1 MIAEPGH
8 TFLTQDNRPTEAQ
21 QDQAVKGILV
31 LVLATL
37 LFATQDAIT
46 KHLIS
51 SLPVA
56 QLMFVRYFFFAL
68 FALFYASR
76 KKGLRQVFHSSWP
89 KLQVLRGLL
98 IAGEM
103 ALFAFTLR
111 YLGIAEMHTI
121 FACFPLII
129 TVLSVPM
136 LGEQV
141 GWRRWLAVSIG
152 FVGTVIIIQPGS
164 GVFSPFAMTALACAF
179 MFAVYNIITRKVSR
193 QDSLE
198 TSLLYFG
205 VVGFVA
211 SLLVVPFYWQAMSNS
226 EALWLLAI
234 SIISILSHLLL
245 SRSLELAPAVILQPF
260 NYFILVWAMIIG
272 YSFYGEI
279 LETTTIMGASLVIGS
294 GVYIARREYL
304 VTRANRRRL
313 RKAMYP
319 PET

>member
-1 MIAEPGH
+1 M
-8 TFLTQDNRPTEAQ
+8 TNDNRPSEAQ
-21 QDQAVKGILV
+21 QDQTVKGIFALI
-31 LVLATL
+31 LATL
-37 LFATQDAIT
+37 LFASQDAIT

-51 SLPVA
+51 TMPVA

-68 FALFYASR
+68 FALVYASR
-76 KKGLRQVFHSSWP
+76 KTRLRHVFHSYWP
-89 KLQVLRGLL
+89 KLQLLRGLL

-103 ALFAFTLR
+103 ALFAYTLK

-141 GWRRWLAVSIG
+141 GWRRWLAVSVGFIG
-152 FVGTVIIIQPGS
+152 TLIIIQPGS
-164 GVFSPFAMTALACAF
+164 GVFSPFVMTALTCAL
-179 MFAVYNIITRKVSR
+179 MFAIYNIITRKVSR

-205 VVGFVA
+205 VVGFVVT
-211 SLLVVPFYWQAMSNS
+211 LLAVPFFWQPMSNT
-226 EALWLLAI
+226 EILWLLMI
-234 SIISILSHLLL
+234 SIISIFSHLLL
-245 SRSLELAPAVILQPF
+245 IKSLELAPAVILQPF
-260 NYFILVWAMIIG
+260 NYFILVWAMVIG
-272 YSFYGEI
+272 YSFYGEV
-279 LETTTIMGASLVIGS
+279 LDTTTLVGASLVIGS

-304 VTRANRRRL
+304 VARIHRRRL

-319 PET
+319 PEA

>member
-1 MIAEPGH
+1 M
-8 TFLTQDNRPTEAQ
+8 TNDNRPSEAQ
-21 QDQAVKGILV
+21 QDQTVKGIFALI
-31 LVLATL
+31 LATL
-37 LFATQDAIT
+37 LFASQDAIT

-51 SLPVA
+51 TMPVA

-68 FALFYASR
+68 FALVYASR
-76 KKGLRQVFHSSWP
+76 KTRLRHVFRSHWP
-89 KLQVLRGLL
+89 KLQLLRSLL

-103 ALFAFTLR
+103 ALFAYTLK

-141 GWRRWLAVSIG
+141 GWRRWLAVSVGFIG
-152 FVGTVIIIQPGS
+152 TLIIIQPGS
-164 GVFSPFAMTALACAF
+164 GVFSPFAMTALTCAL
-179 MFAVYNIITRKVSR
+179 MFAIYNVVTRKVSR

-205 VVGFVA
+205 VVGFVVT
-211 SLLVVPFYWQAMSNS
+211 LLAVPFFWQPMSNS
-226 EALWLLAI
+226 EILWLLMI
-234 SIISILSHLLL
+234 SIISIFSHLLL
-245 SRSLELAPAVILQPF
+245 IKSLELAPAVILQPF
-260 NYFILVWAMIIG
+260 NYFILVWAMVIG
-272 YSFYGEI
+272 YSFYGEV
-279 LETTTIMGASLVIGS
+279 LDTTTLVGASLVIGS

-304 VTRANRRRL
+304 VARMHRRRL

-319 PET
+319 PDA

>member
-1 MIAEPGH
+1 
-8 TFLTQDNRPTEAQ
+8 LTNDNRPSEAQ
-21 QDQAVKGILV
+21 QDQTVKGIFALI
-31 LVLATL
+31 LATL
-37 LFATQDAIT
+37 LFASQDAIT

-51 SLPVA
+51 SMSVV

-68 FALFYASR
+68 FALVYASR
-76 KKGLRQVFHSSWP
+76 KIRLGHVLHSYWP
-89 KLQVLRGLL
+89 KLQILRGLL

-103 ALFAFTLR
+103 ALFAYSLK

-129 TVLSVPM
+129 TVLSVPL

-141 GWRRWLAVSIG
+141 GWRRWLAVSVGFIG
-152 FVGTVIIIQPGS
+152 TLIIIQPGS
-164 GVFSPFAMTALACAF
+164 GVFSPFALTALTCAL
-179 MFAVYNIITRKVSR
+179 MFAIYNIITRKVSR

-198 TSLLYFG
+198 TSLIYFG
-205 VVGFVA
+205 LVGFLV
-211 SLLVVPFYWQAMSNS
+211 SLLAVPFFWQSMSNS
-226 EALWLLAI
+226 EILWLLMI
-234 SIISILSHLLL
+234 SIISIFSHLLL
-245 SRSLELAPAVILQPF
+245 IKSLELAPAVILQPF

-272 YSFYGEI
+272 YSFYGEV
-279 LETTTIMGASLVIGS
+279 LETTTLAGASLVIGS

-304 VTRANRRRL
+304 VARTHRRRL

>member
-1 MIAEPGH
+1 MPN
-8 TFLTQDNRPTEAQ
+8 DNRPSEVQ
-21 QDQAVKGILV
+21 QEQTVKGIFALI
-31 LVLATL
+31 LATL
-37 LFATQDAIT
+37 LFASQDAIT

-51 SLPVA
+51 TMPVA

-68 FALFYASR
+68 FALVYASR
-76 KKGLRQVFHSSWP
+76 KTRLHHVFHSHWP
-89 KLQVLRGLL
+89 KLQLLRGLL
-98 IAGEM
+98 IASEM
-103 ALFAFTLR
+103 ALFAYTLK

-141 GWRRWLAVSIG
+141 GWRRWLAVSVGFIG
-152 FVGTVIIIQPGS
+152 TLIIIQPGS
-164 GVFSPFAMTALACAF
+164 GVFSPFAMTALACAL
-179 MFAVYNIITRKVSR
+179 MFAIYNIITRKVSR

-205 VVGFVA
+205 VVGFLVT
-211 SLLVVPFYWQAMSNS
+211 LLAVPFFWQPMSNT
-226 EALWLLAI
+226 EILWLLMI
-234 SIISILSHLLL
+234 SIISIFSHLLL
-245 SRSLELAPAVILQPF
+245 IKSLELAPAVILQPF
-260 NYFILVWAMIIG
+260 NYFILVWAMVIG

-279 LETTTIMGASLVIGS
+279 LDTNTLIGAALVIGS

-304 VTRANRRRL
+304 VARTHRRRL

-319 PET
+319 PDA

>member
-1 MIAEPGH
+1 MPN
-8 TFLTQDNRPTEAQ
+8 DNRPSEVQ
-21 QDQAVKGILV
+21 QDRTVKGIFALI
-31 LVLATL
+31 LATL
-37 LFATQDAIT
+37 LFASQDAIT

-51 SLPVA
+51 TMPVA

-68 FALFYASR
+68 FALVYASR
-76 KKGLRQVFHSSWP
+76 KTRLRHVFRSHWP
-89 KLQVLRGLL
+89 KLQLLRGLL
-98 IAGEM
+98 IASEM
-103 ALFAFTLR
+103 ALFAYTLK

-141 GWRRWLAVSIG
+141 GWRRWLAVSVGFIG
-152 FVGTVIIIQPGS
+152 TLIIIQPGS
-164 GVFSPFAMTALACAF
+164 GVFSPFAMTALACAL
-179 MFAVYNIITRKVSR
+179 MFAIYNIITRKVSR

-205 VVGFVA
+205 VVGFLVT
-211 SLLVVPFYWQAMSNS
+211 LLAVPFFWQPMSNS
-226 EALWLLAI
+226 EILWLLMI
-234 SIISILSHLLL
+234 SIISIFSHLLL
-245 SRSLELAPAVILQPF
+245 IKSLELAPAVILQPF
-260 NYFILVWAMIIG
+260 NYFILVWAMVIG

-279 LETTTIMGASLVIGS
+279 LDTNTLIGAALVIGS

-304 VTRANRRRL
+304 VARTHRRRL

-319 PET
+319 PDA

>member
-1 MIAEPGH
+1 LAN
-8 TFLTQDNRPTEAQ
+8 DNRPSEAQ
-21 QDQAVKGILV
+21 QDQTVKGIFALI
-31 LVLATL
+31 LATL
-37 LFATQDAIT
+37 LFASQDAIT

-51 SLPVA
+51 SISVV

-68 FALFYASR
+68 FALVYASR
-76 KKGLRQVFHSSWP
+76 RLRLREGFRSYWP
-89 KLQVLRGLL
+89 KLQILRGLL

-103 ALFAFTLR
+103 ALFAYSLK

-129 TVLSVPM
+129 TVLSVPL

-141 GWRRWLAVSIG
+141 GWRRWLAVSVGFIG
-152 FVGTVIIIQPGS
+152 TLIIIQPGS
-164 GVFSPFAMTALACAF
+164 GVFSPFAMTALTCAL
-179 MFAVYNIITRKVSR
+179 MFAIYNIITRKVSR
-193 QDSLE
+193 QDSFE

-205 VVGFVA
+205 LVGFLVT
-211 SLLVVPFYWQAMSNS
+211 LLAVPFFWQSMSNA
-226 EALWLLAI
+226 EILWLLMI
-234 SIISILSHLLL
+234 SIISIFSHLLL
-245 SRSLELAPAVILQPF
+245 IKSLELAPAVILQPF

-279 LETTTIMGASLVIGS
+279 LETTTLIGASLVIGS

-304 VTRANRRRL
+304 VARTHRRRL

>member
-1 MIAEPGH
+1 
-8 TFLTQDNRPTEAQ
+8 LTNDNRPSEAQ
-21 QDQAVKGILV
+21 QDQTVKGIFALI
-31 LVLATL
+31 LATL
-37 LFATQDAIT
+37 LFASQDAIT

-51 SLPVA
+51 TMPVA

-68 FALFYASR
+68 FALVYASR
-76 KKGLRQVFHSSWP
+76 KTRLRHVFHSYWP
-89 KLQVLRGLL
+89 KLQLLRGLL

-103 ALFAFTLR
+103 ALFAYTLK

-141 GWRRWLAVSIG
+141 GWRRWLAVSVGFIG
-152 FVGTVIIIQPGS
+152 TLIIIQPGS
-164 GVFSPFAMTALACAF
+164 GVFSPFAMTALTCAL
-179 MFAVYNIITRKVSR
+179 MFAIYNIITRKVSR

-205 VVGFVA
+205 VVGLVVT
-211 SLLVVPFYWQAMSNS
+211 LLVVPFFWQPMSNT
-226 EALWLLAI
+226 EILWLLMI
-234 SIISILSHLLL
+234 SIISIFSHLLL
-245 SRSLELAPAVILQPF
+245 IKSLELAPAVILQPF
-260 NYFILVWAMIIG
+260 NYFILVWAMVIG
-272 YSFYGEI
+272 YSFYGEV
-279 LETTTIMGASLVIGS
+279 LDTTTLVGASLVIGS

-304 VTRANRRRL
+304 VARIHRRRL

-319 PET
+319 PEA

>member
-1 MIAEPGH
+1 M
-8 TFLTQDNRPTEAQ
+8 TNDNRPSEAQ
-21 QDQAVKGILV
+21 QDQTVKGIFALI
-31 LVLATL
+31 LATL
-37 LFATQDAIT
+37 LFASQDAIT

-51 SLPVA
+51 TMPVA

-68 FALFYASR
+68 FALVYASR
-76 KKGLRQVFHSSWP
+76 KTRLRHVFHSHWP
-89 KLQVLRGLL
+89 KLQLLRGLL

-103 ALFAFTLR
+103 ALFAYTLK

-141 GWRRWLAVSIG
+141 GWRRWLAVSVGFIG
-152 FVGTVIIIQPGS
+152 TLIIIQPGS
-164 GVFSPFAMTALACAF
+164 GVFSPFAMTALACAL
-179 MFAVYNIITRKVSR
+179 MFAIYNIITRKVSR

-198 TSLLYFG
+198 TSLIYFG
-205 VVGFVA
+205 FVGFLVT
-211 SLLVVPFYWQAMSNS
+211 LLAAPFFWQSMSNT
-226 EALWLLAI
+226 EILWLLMI
-234 SIISILSHLLL
+234 SIISIFSHLLL
-245 SRSLELAPAVILQPF
+245 IKSLELTPAVILQPF
-260 NYFILVWAMIIG
+260 NYFILVWAMVVG

-279 LETTTIMGASLVIGS
+279 LDTTTLIGASLVIGS

-304 VTRANRRRL
+304 VARIHRRRL

>member
-1 MIAEPGH
+1 LPN
-8 TFLTQDNRPTEAQ
+8 DNRPSEAQ
-21 QDQAVKGILV
+21 QEQTVKGIFALI
-31 LVLATL
+31 LATL
-37 LFATQDAIT
+37 LFASQDAIT

-51 SLPVA
+51 TMPVA

-68 FALFYASR
+68 FALVYASR
-76 KKGLRQVFHSSWP
+76 KTRLRHVFHSHWP
-89 KLQVLRGLL
+89 KLQLLRGLL
-98 IAGEM
+98 IASEM
-103 ALFAFTLR
+103 ALFAYTLK

-141 GWRRWLAVSIG
+141 GWRRWLAVSVGFIG
-152 FVGTVIIIQPGS
+152 TLIIIQPGS
-164 GVFSPFAMTALACAF
+164 GVFSPFAMTALACAL
-179 MFAVYNIITRKVSR
+179 MFAIYNIITRKVSR

-205 VVGFVA
+205 VVGFLVT
-211 SLLVVPFYWQAMSNS
+211 LLAVPFFWQSMSNT
-226 EALWLLAI
+226 EILWLLMI
-234 SIISILSHLLL
+234 SIISIFSHLLL
-245 SRSLELAPAVILQPF
+245 IKSLELAPAVILQPF
-260 NYFILVWAMIIG
+260 NYFILVWAMVIG

-279 LETTTIMGASLVIGS
+279 LDTNTLIGAALVIGS

-304 VTRANRRRL
+304 VARTHRRRL

-319 PET
+319 PDA

>member
-1 MIAEPGH
+1 LAN
-8 TFLTQDNRPTEAQ
+8 DNRPSEAQ
-21 QDQAVKGILV
+21 QDKTVKGIFALI
-31 LVLATL
+31 LATL
-37 LFATQDAIT
+37 LFASQDAIT
-46 KHLIS
+46 KHLIVTMP
-51 SLPVA
+51 LA

-68 FALFYASR
+68 FALIYASR
-76 KKGLRQVFHSSWP
+76 KTRLRNAFRSQWP
-89 KLQVLRGLL
+89 KLQLLRGLL
-98 IAGEM
+98 IVSEV
-103 ALFAFTLR
+103 ALFAYCLK

-129 TVLSVPM
+129 TVLSVPI

-152 FVGTVIIIQPGS
+152 FIGTLIIIQPGS
-164 GVFSPFAMTALACAF
+164 GVFSPFAMAALACAL
-179 MFAVYNIITRKVSR
+179 MFALYNIITRKVSR

-205 VVGFVA
+205 VVGFLVTLLA
-211 SLLVVPFYWQAMSNS
+211 APFFWQSPSNTETLLLLV
-226 EALWLLAI
+226 I
-234 SIISILSHLLL
+234 SIISIFSHLLL
-245 SRSLELAPAVILQPF
+245 IKSLELAPAVILQPF
-260 NYFILVWAMIIG
+260 NYFILVWAMVIG

-279 LETTTIMGASLVIGS
+279 LDTTTLIGASLVIGS

-304 VTRANRRRL
+304 VARIHRRRL

>member
-1 MIAEPGH
+1 MPN
-8 TFLTQDNRPTEAQ
+8 DNRPSEVQ
-21 QDQAVKGILV
+21 QDRTVKGIFALI
-31 LVLATL
+31 LATL
-37 LFATQDAIT
+37 LFASQDAIT

-51 SLPVA
+51 TMPVA

-68 FALFYASR
+68 FALVYASR
-76 KKGLRQVFHSSWP
+76 KTRLRHVLHSHWP
-89 KLQVLRGLL
+89 KLQLLRGLL
-98 IAGEM
+98 IASEM
-103 ALFAFTLR
+103 ALFAYTLK

-141 GWRRWLAVSIG
+141 GWRRWLAVSVGFIG
-152 FVGTVIIIQPGS
+152 TLIIIQPGS
-164 GVFSPFAMTALACAF
+164 GVFSPFAMTALACAL
-179 MFAVYNIITRKVSR
+179 MFAIYNIITRKVSR

-205 VVGFVA
+205 VVGFLVT
-211 SLLVVPFYWQAMSNS
+211 LLAVPFFWQPMSNT
-226 EALWLLAI
+226 EILWLLMI
-234 SIISILSHLLL
+234 SIISIFSHLLL
-245 SRSLELAPAVILQPF
+245 IKSLELAPAVILQPF
-260 NYFILVWAMIIG
+260 NYFILVWAMVIG

-279 LETTTIMGASLVIGS
+279 LDTNTLIGAALVIGS

-304 VTRANRRRL
+304 VARTHRRRL

-319 PET
+319 PDA

>member
-1 MIAEPGH
+1 M
-8 TFLTQDNRPTEAQ
+8 TNDNRPTEAQ
-21 QDQAVKGILV
+21 QDQTVKGIFALI
-31 LVLATL
+31 LATL
-37 LFATQDAIT
+37 LFASQDAIT

-51 SLPVA
+51 TMPVA

-68 FALFYASR
+68 FALVYASR
-76 KKGLRQVFHSSWP
+76 KTRLRLVFHSYWP
-89 KLQVLRGLL
+89 KLQLLRGLL

-103 ALFAFTLR
+103 ALFAYTLK

-129 TVLSVPM
+129 TVLSVPI

-141 GWRRWLAVSIG
+141 GWRRWLAVSVGFIG
-152 FVGTVIIIQPGS
+152 TLIIIQPGS
-164 GVFSPFAMTALACAF
+164 GVFSPFAMTALACAL
-179 MFAVYNIITRKVSR
+179 MFALYNIITRKVSR

-205 VVGFVA
+205 VVGFLVT
-211 SLLVVPFYWQAMSNS
+211 LLAVPFFWQPMNNTQI
-226 EALWLLAI
+226 LWLLMI
-234 SIISILSHLLL
+234 SIISIFSHLLL
-245 SRSLELAPAVILQPF
+245 IKSLELAPAVILQPF
-260 NYFILVWAMIIG
+260 NYFILVWAMVIG

-279 LETTTIMGASLVIGS
+279 LDTTTLIGAALVIGS

-304 VTRANRRRL
+304 VARTHRRRL

-319 PET
+319 PDA

>member
-1 MIAEPGH
+1 M
-8 TFLTQDNRPTEAQ
+8 TNDNRPTEAQ
-21 QDQAVKGILV
+21 QDQTVKGIFALI
-31 LVLATL
+31 LATL
-37 LFATQDAIT
+37 LFASQDAIT

-51 SLPVA
+51 TMPVA

-68 FALFYASR
+68 FALVYASR
-76 KKGLRQVFHSSWP
+76 KTRLRLVFHSYWP
-89 KLQVLRGLL
+89 QLQLLRGLL

-103 ALFAFTLR
+103 ALFAYTLK

-129 TVLSVPM
+129 TVLSVPI

-141 GWRRWLAVSIG
+141 GWRRWLAVSVGFIG
-152 FVGTVIIIQPGS
+152 TLIIIQPGS
-164 GVFSPFAMTALACAF
+164 GVFSPFAMTALACAL
-179 MFAVYNIITRKVSR
+179 MFALYNIITRKVSR

-205 VVGFVA
+205 VVGFLA
-211 SLLVVPFYWQAMSNS
+211 TLLAVPFFWQPMNNTQI
-226 EALWLLAI
+226 LWLLMI
-234 SIISILSHLLL
+234 SIISIFSHLLL
-245 SRSLELAPAVILQPF
+245 IKSLELAPAVILQPF
-260 NYFILVWAMIIG
+260 NYFILVWAMVIG

-279 LETTTIMGASLVIGS
+279 LDTTTLIGAALVIGS

-304 VTRANRRRL
+304 VARTHRRRL

-319 PET
+319 PDA